1 MQLLKIVFSTA
12 MEESRPSDQGE
23 LAVDRGHTVQ
33 RQRHCGETGAK
44 LESSGTE
51 KKRKTCSCR
60 KQGIRDKLGRSNRSP
75 MIYALL
81 SSDRNIG

>member
-12 MEESRPSDQGE
+12 KEESRPSDQGE
-23 LAVDRGHTVQ
+23 LAVDRVHTVQ
-33 RQRHCGETGAK
+33 RQRRSAETGAK

-60 KQGIRDKLGRSNRSP
+60 KQGLRYKLGRSDRPP
-75 MIYALL
+75 MTYA
-81 SSDRNIG
+81 